1 MKYKFLLLLNC
12 LFCCISN
19 QDIQAKIALKSSS
32 RSLNADYV
40 IVGVGTAGAVLA
52 KELTDDHKTSVVALH
67 IGENLTEDPL
77 IKFTDT
83 AIITVLDATIGFP
96 YYQNGESIPQI
107 NDDNRQLL
115 WAMALPEGGAS
126 SINAGAYCRGTNQVY
141 SQWEA
146 IAGPKWSVNRILD
159 LYKRLETYH
168 GQTTNPDTRG
178 YHGPLS
184 IRQVAQ
190 PSQVS
195 QTFNQAIINATGFP
209 FVLDYNDPNT
219 PIGSSS
225 QLQYTQSPDGILR
238 VSSATAFLNED
249 VMTPDGFGVHGRKLR
264 VLFES
269 PALRVIWKCKK
280 AIGVEYLSDGE
291 TKKVYAKKGVIV
303 CAGVRSSA
311 FLMHSGVGPKNL
323 LKSLDIPVV
332 FDNPNVGQGL
342 ADQPGCR
349 TIFSSDPADT
359 PLLDGDSGV
368 FSQISWLPVP
378 GGDPTVRQLRIATV
392 NPLPG
397 ITFALFDLCQPLSR
411 GSITINSKNP
421 LDPFVIDLGTFN
433 NPSDLETFQK
443 GFQVYYSAINSAIQ
457 LLNPDYQLIYPDP
470 AILNDVNAL
479 TDFIKN
485 SVGCNQH
492 FESHCRMAP
501 QNQGGVVDS
510 SGFVY
515 GVENLI
521 VADDSIVPL
530 CMDGSPMA
538 SAYLIGANIAEQ
550 LIERDNQPKH
560 HRCRHRS
567 SSSSRSH

>member
-1 MKYKFLLLLNC
+1 MKFKSLLLLTC

-19 QDIQAKIALKSSS
+19 QEIQAKIALKGSF

-52 KELTDDHKTSVVALH
+52 KELSDDHKTSVVALH

-77 IKFTDT
+77 IKF
-83 AIITVLDATIGFP
+83 AENAGFTVLDALFGFP
-96 YYQNGESIPQI
+96 YYQNGETIPQI
-107 NDDNRQLL
+107 NADNRELL

-168 GQTTNPDTRG
+168 GQTDNPAARG
-178 YHGPLS
+178 YNGPLS

-195 QTFNQAIINATGFP
+195 QTFTQAVINATGFP

-219 PIGSSS
+219 PIGASS

-249 VMTPDGFGVHGRKLR
+249 VMTPDGYGVHGRKLR

-269 PALRVIWKCKK
+269 PGLRTIWKGNK
-280 AIGVEYLSDGE
+280 AIGVEYSSNGK

-303 CAGVRSSA
+303 CAGVRSST
-311 FLMHSGVGPKNL
+311 FLMHSGVGPKAL

-349 TIFSSDPADT
+349 TIFTSDPADT
-359 PLLDGDSGV
+359 PIINSDSGL
-368 FSQISWLPVP
+368 FTQISWLPVP
-378 GGDPTVRQLRIATV
+378 GGDATVRELRLATA
-392 NPLPG
+392 NPVPG
-397 ITFALFDLCQPLSR
+397 ITLALFDLCQSLSR

-421 LDPFVIDLGTFN
+421 LDPFVMNLGTFN
-433 NPSDLETFQK
+433 NSADLETFQK
-443 GFQVYYSAINSAIQ
+443 GFQVYYSAINTAIQ
-457 LLNPDYQLIYPDP
+457 QLNPSYQLIYPDP
-470 AILNDVNAL
+470 AILNDLNAL

-485 SVGCNQH
+485 SVSCNEH
-492 FESHCRMAP
+492 FQSHCRMAP
-501 QNQGGVVDS
+501 QDQGGVVDS

-521 VADDSIVPL
+521 VGDDSIVPL

-538 SAYLIGANIAEQ
+538 SAYLIAANIAQQ
-550 LIERDNQPKH
+550 LIERDHPPKR
-560 HRCRHRS
+560 HRCRHKS
-567 SSSSRSH
+567 SSSSR